1 MVIYFHYHLKCL
13 HIHDKKGAIEV
24 DLLKSS
30 RMNLYHCY
38 YLKLH
43 QINMNRQDLCLCCK
57 NLRKWSYIFIITSN
71 VGIFMTK
78 KGAIEVDLLKSS
90 RMNFYHCYYL
100 KLHQINM
107 NRQDLYL
114 CCKNLRKWSYIFI
127 ITSNVGI
134 FMTKKVLLK
143 LIFWNQVGWIII
155 IATIWNCIKL
165 IWIDRIC
172 IFVAR
177 I

>member
-1 MVIYFHYHLKCL
+1 M
-13 HIHDKKGAIEV
+13 
-24 DLLKSS
+24 
-30 RMNLYHCY
+30 
-38 YLKLH
+38 KLH
-43 QINMNRQDLCLCCK
+43 QININRQDMYLICK
-57 NLRKWSYIFIITSN
+57 NLRKWSLYFHYYLKCRHIHD
-71 VGIFMTK
+71 K
-78 KGAIEVDLLKSS
+78 KGPIEVDLLKWS
-90 RMNFYHCYYL
+90 RMNFCHCYYL

-114 CCKNLRKWSYIFI
+114 CCMNLRKWSYIFI

-143 LIFWNQVGWIII
+143 LIFWNQVGWIFI

-172 IFVAR
+172 IYVAW